1 MKANYIV
8 RFHGK
13 QIEARIYGGF
23 SMGNNYMKDN
33 SSQVVEDIKWILF
46 DDRDYDS
53 FTQFE
58 TWVGDGHS
66 FIIRDEDGQEYRVT
80 VTREEI

>member
-1 MKANYIV
+1 
-8 RFHGK
+8 
-13 QIEARIYGGF
+13 
-23 SMGNNYMKDN
+23 MKDN

>member
-1 MKANYIV
+1 M
-8 RFHGK
+8 
-13 QIEARIYGGF
+13 E
-23 SMGNNYMKDN
+23 NNRMKDN
-33 SSQVVEDIKWILF
+33 SIQIAEDIKWILF

-66 FIIRDEDGQEYRVT
+66 FIIRDKDRQEYRVT
-80 VTREEI
+80 VIREEI

>member
-1 MKANYIV
+1 MK
-8 RFHGK
+8 
-13 QIEARIYGGF
+13 
-23 SMGNNYMKDN
+23 NNFTKDN
-33 SSQVVEDIKWILF
+33 SNQVVEDIKKILF

-66 FIIRDEDGQEYRVT
+66 FIIKDEDGQEYRVT

>member
-1 MKANYIV
+1 
-8 RFHGK
+8 
-13 QIEARIYGGF
+13 
-23 SMGNNYMKDN
+23 MGNNYMKDN

-53 FTQFE
+53 FAQFE

-66 FIIRDEDGQEYRVT
+66 FIIRDEDGQKYRVT
-80 VTREEI
+80 VTREEM